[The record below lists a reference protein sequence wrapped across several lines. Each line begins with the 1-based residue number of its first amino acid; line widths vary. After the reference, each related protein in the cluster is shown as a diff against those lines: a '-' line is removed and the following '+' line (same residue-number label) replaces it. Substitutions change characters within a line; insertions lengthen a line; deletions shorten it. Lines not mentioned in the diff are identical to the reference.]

1 MLSCKNKSEQKFR
14 RTQDASREHM
24 PQEFDGNKI
33 QIDVLLHRQPDP
45 SPWTSPH
52 SYFLMAPLK
61 MLAFQ
66 TLLSS
71 AEISN
76 WPQLGWLGIF
86 F

>member
-1 MLSCKNKSEQKFR
+1 MLSCRNKSEQKFR

-33 QIDVLLHRQPDP
+33 QIDVLLYRQPRP
-45 SPWTSPH
+45 PPLELLLIH
-52 SYFLMAPLK
+52 LLVAPLK

-76 WPQLGWLGIF
+76 
-86 F
+86 